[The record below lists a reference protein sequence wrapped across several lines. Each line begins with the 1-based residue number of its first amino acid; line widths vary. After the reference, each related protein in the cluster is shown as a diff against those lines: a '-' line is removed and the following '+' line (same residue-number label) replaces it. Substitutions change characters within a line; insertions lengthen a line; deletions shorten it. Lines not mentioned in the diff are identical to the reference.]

1 MRAEI
6 GTFVHRNMVVHQR
19 LQGKVNKIENFHV
32 SEWEFIG
39 VAQNITGRICL
50 FFFSVNTKCITRLIL
65 EALLLPFAQQGRL
78 EQMET
83 RKQLFIIIQLFKL

>member
-6 GTFVHRNMVVHQR
+6 GTFVHRNMVVRQR

-39 VAQNITGRICL
+39 VAQNITGRICH
-50 FFFSVNTKCITRLIL
+50 FFFL
-65 EALLLPFAQQGRL
+65 
-78 EQMET
+78 
-83 RKQLFIIIQLFKL
+83 